1 MRKFSL
7 LFFIFILPGLCTLVS
22 AQNEEKILAGTIFS
36 NSVKTVRLYREE
48 WNLSYPVISIGGNE
62 RLVLQ
67 FDLLGDISETFY
79 YTFIH
84 CDKDWNRSGIFTTDF
99 IDGFPENPVEDY
111 HPSFN
116 TTIHYTN
123 YRLAFPNERVNLKLS
138 GNYIIMIF
146 PSGEPENPVLTQ
158 RFIVSENL
166 VGITVEAHRPG
177 MTAYYN
183 ENQQIDFTVD
193 YSGIKIND
201 PYQDVFASI
210 LQNGRWNNAKRNIKP
225 EFYGNNKLKYS
236 ALSDKNIFAGGNEFR
251 YFDIRSIRY
260 QSEYVKKID
269 FITSNYHVLLT
280 PSENREF
287 KPYFYSQDFNGKYY
301 VAIQEENNPDTEADY
316 VYVYFTLP
324 SASKVEGGKMYVSGA
339 LSNWSYG
346 PDNLMSYNIETRA
359 YECILLLKQGWY
371 NYEYFF
377 QQDGDESGVTSKFEG
392 NHYETENDY
401 TVIIYYRNPRDRFD
415 RVIGTQTVNT
425 LNRIIY

>member
-260 QSEYVKKID
+260 QSEYVRK
-269 FITSNYHVLLT
+269 LT
-280 PSENREF
+280 
-287 KPYFYSQDFNGKYY
+287 
-301 VAIQEENNPDTEADY
+301 
-316 VYVYFTLP
+316 L
-324 SASKVEGGKMYVSGA
+324 
-339 LSNWSYG
+339 
-346 PDNLMSYNIETRA
+346 
-359 YECILLLKQGWY
+359 
-371 NYEYFF
+371 
-377 QQDGDESGVTSKFEG
+377 
-392 NHYETENDY
+392 
-401 TVIIYYRNPRDRFD
+401 
-415 RVIGTQTVNT
+415 
-425 LNRIIY
+425 